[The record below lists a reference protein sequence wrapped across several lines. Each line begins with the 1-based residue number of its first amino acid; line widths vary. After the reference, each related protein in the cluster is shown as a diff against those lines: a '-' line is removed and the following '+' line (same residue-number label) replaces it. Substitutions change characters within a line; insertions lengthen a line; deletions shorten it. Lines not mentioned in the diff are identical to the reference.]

1 MTDAPLKISFKSRV
15 APNGTQTL
23 TFSIKEGEK
32 IVTPSATASSET
44 TENIAVGDM
53 KQEPSES
60 YKITE

>member
-1 MTDAPLKISFKSRV
+1 MTDAPLKISFKARV

-44 TENIAVGDM
+44 TEEITVSDV
-53 KQEPSES
+53 KQD
-60 YKITE
+60 T